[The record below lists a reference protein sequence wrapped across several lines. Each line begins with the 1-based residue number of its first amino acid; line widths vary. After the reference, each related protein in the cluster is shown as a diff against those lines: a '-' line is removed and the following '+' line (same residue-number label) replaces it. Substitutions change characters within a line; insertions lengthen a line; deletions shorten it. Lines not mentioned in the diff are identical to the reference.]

1 MRTPNYPYIRGTGE
15 KVINGSIFISA
26 HKINLNLNFDKALL
40 KAGIPGPNVLAKT
53 VTISWGLMNK
63 PIFTS
68 SRN

>member
-1 MRTPNYPYIRGTGE
+1 MM
-15 KVINGSIFISA
+15 
-26 HKINLNLNFDKALL
+26 
-40 KAGIPGPNVLAKT
+40 KAGIPGPNVLAQP